1 LWLNK
6 IIKSETGSIAVLA
19 AVSFVVVAAVCGL
32 VVDLGAVYMR
42 GSQLQNAA
50 DASVYAAVYD
60 LPIATSD
67 SDAITLV
74 KSKASTYVQ
83 RNGIDAECI
92 ESVTLGDVINGQ
104 YTTIRTQLSDN
115 VMYGFGPIV
124 GLQGAVVTK
133 AAKIGVR
140 AATSAGKML
149 PLGTTKD
156 QFEAAL
162 IANSAQNIIVKYGEG
177 DGETG
182 FFGALDLDGVQGGG
196 AKDFATWLAFGYD
209 GTLNIGDGLPVET
222 GNMTGPTTSA
232 FETRYNQC
240 THFSSYGGCNAEHF
254 VESCDRVVVL
264 LIYSMDGVHDIIIE
278 GFVPFVL
285 VGNNGGEITASHIN
299 ITVNSG
305 NSEALDADNMK
316 YGMFVGRLTE

>member
-1 LWLNK
+1 MWLNK

-60 LPIATSD
+60 LPVATSD
-67 SDAITLV
+67 SDAIALI
-74 KSKASTYVQ
+74 KSKVRTYAQ
-83 RNGIDAECI
+83 RNGIDSECV
-92 ESVTLGDVINGQ
+92 ESITFGDVINGQ
-104 YTTIRTQLSDN
+104 YTTIRTQLEDN

-124 GLQGAVVTK
+124 GLKGAVVTK

-140 AATSAGKML
+140 AATSANNML
-149 PLGTTKD
+149 PLGTTVE

-162 IANSAQNIIVKYGEG
+162 ADNGAQDVVVKYGAG
-177 DGETG
+177 DAETG

-209 GTLNIGDGLPVET
+209 GTLDIGDSLPTEN

-232 FETRYNQC
+232 FETRYNSC
-240 THFSSYGGCNAEHF
+240 THFATSGGCSEAQF
-254 VESCDRVVVL
+254 VETCERVVVL
-264 LIYSMDGVHDIIIE
+264 IIYSMDGVHDIIIE
-278 GFVPFVL
+278 AFVPFVL
-285 VGNNGGEITASHIN
+285 VGNSGGEITASHIN

-305 NSEALDADNMK
+305 NSEELDADNMK
-316 YGMFVGRLTE
+316 NGMFVGRLIE